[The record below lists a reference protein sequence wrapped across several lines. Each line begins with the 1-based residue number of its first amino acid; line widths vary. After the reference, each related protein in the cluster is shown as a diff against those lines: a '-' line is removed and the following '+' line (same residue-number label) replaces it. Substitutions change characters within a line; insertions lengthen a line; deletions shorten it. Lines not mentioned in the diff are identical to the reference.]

1 MKRRFA
7 WSDDTATV
15 RNCVIGLA
23 RMIGKVN
30 PPVPS
35 YDKDEG
41 SMSDSAAQRSQM
53 ILQQLESLP
62 TLPMVALRVLEL
74 TSQSRTSARDV
85 VTVIESDPA
94 LTTRILRIVHRADGG
109 IRGEI
114 NSIERAV
121 VLLGFDAVRNASL
134 AVGVFE
140 TFGPHAERGIRPG
153 KFSRE
158 EFWKHCLAVACV
170 AELLAEQTPKSAR
183 VDPSEAFVA
192 GLLHDIGKVAIDA
205 ALPKSFARVVDA
217 AEMLRADIA
226 DVERN
231 VIGMDH
237 MVIGKRLAERWML
250 PAVLRDAIW
259 LHNQSP
265 EALPPNLKNPR
276 LVNIVTL
283 ADAAARHAHIGYSG
297 NYTYAIQAASL
308 LDALGLTPA
317 QLDAAQA
324 GLVTRLEPRAKAL
337 GLGES
342 SSDDIYRQALVRA
355 NAELTRVT
363 DQLATKNRKLGVRAK
378 FFETLASF
386 HDELRPDSPPS
397 AVLYAIAQTATGAL
411 DLDAAAA
418 FSVGL
423 GADGLE
429 SMVVDR
435 AGEVAQRG
443 LIVPDSD
450 HPFDPRA
457 IEVPAG
463 DGPVHG
469 VDESLE
475 WIAQT
480 LAPRLGGTRCFWIPL
495 VADSACIGGLVWGAT
510 GDERSRLGPQSGEL
524 SALAAGW
531 ALALRTCQIRDEA
544 RVVSEQLADA
554 NRRLISAQ
562 DEVARARTITS
573 IAEIAA
579 GAAHEMNNP
588 LAVIGGR
595 AQLLARVLS
604 DPRFSQL
611 DAKLGSH
618 AQQIAENAERLSGI
632 ITELMHYAKPT
643 APQPQSCDVALAL
656 ATAVRQAKERAELV
670 DRHMETSGLDVP
682 AVWADPRQLEA
693 AIAEVVINAIQATD
707 ASTGRIEIRATH
719 DRYGQKVVVTIED
732 NGGGMDEATAS
743 RAFDPFYSSMPAGRR
758 RGMGLPKALRWIE
771 ASGGSLK
778 LDSTPGEGTRAVI
791 VLKVAD
797 NAHAA
802 LAPVASA

>member
-1 MKRRFA
+1 
-7 WSDDTATV
+7 
-15 RNCVIGLA
+15 
-23 RMIGKVN
+23 
-30 PPVPS
+30 
-35 YDKDEG
+35 
-41 SMSDSAAQRSQM
+41 MSDSAAQRSQM

-62 TLPMVALRVLEL
+62 TLPTVALRVLEL
-74 TSQSRTSARDV
+74 TSQSRTTARDV

-109 IRGEI
+109 VRGEI

-121 VLLGFDAVRNASL
+121 VLLGFDAVRNAAL

-158 EFWKHCLAVACV
+158 EFWKHCLAVACA

-297 NYTYAIQAASL
+297 NYSHSISTAAL
-308 LDALGLTPA
+308 LEAVGLTPA
-317 QLDAAQA
+317 QLDSVQS

-337 GLGES
+337 GLGEA

-397 AVLYAIAQTATGAL
+397 AVLYAIAQTATGAI

-418 FSVGL
+418 FSVSMGV
-423 GADGLE
+423 DGLE

-435 AGEVAQRG
+435 AGEVLQRG
-443 LIVPDSD
+443 LIEPESD
-450 HPFDPRA
+450 HPFDPQG
-457 IEVPAG
+457 IDVPAG
-463 DGPVHG
+463 DGPVHA

-495 VADSACIGGLVWGAT
+495 VADGACIGGLVWGAT
-510 GDERSRLGPQSGEL
+510 GDERSRLSPQASEL

-531 ALALRTCQIRDEA
+531 GLALRTCQIRDEA

-554 NRRLISAQ
+554 NRRLVSAQ

-604 DPRFSQL
+604 DARFSEL
-611 DAKLGSH
+611 DPKLASH

-643 APQPQSCDVALAL
+643 PPATQACDVAAVV
-656 ATAVRQAKERAELV
+656 ATALREAKGRAELV
-670 DRHMETSGLDVP
+670 DRTVETSASGVP

-693 AIAEVVINAIQATD
+693 AITEVVINAIAATD

-719 DRYGQKVVVTIED
+719 DRYGRKVVLTIED
-732 NGGGMDEATAS
+732 NGSGMDEATAS

-771 ASGGSLK
+771 AAGGSLK

-791 VLKVAD
+791 VLKIAD
-797 NAHAA
+797 DACAA
-802 LAPVASA
+802 LPPAASA